1 MEIGAASSCYKEH
14 QKIYHDWFAFAD
26 SDGDGRIS
34 GPDAIKFFGMS
45 RLPRADLK
53 QVWAIADS
61 KRLGY
66 LGFGEFVT
74 AMQVLLATS
83 TSPSIIL
90 LPCYH
95 YILFNFFKSK
105 HLLKLKKL
113 KEITF

>member
-1 MEIGAASSCYKEH
+1 MEIGAATSCSKEH

-26 SDGDGRIS
+26 SDGDGRIT

-66 LGFGEFVT
+66 LGFGEFIT
-74 AMQVLLATS
+74 SMQLVSLAQAG
-83 TSPSIIL
+83 
-90 LPCYH
+90 
-95 YILFNFFKSK
+95 N
-105 HLLKLKKL
+105 
-113 KEITF
+113 EITQDSLKTGGCC